1 MERPTSVEQWIRERP
16 EVQAL
21 ANKWQ
26 ETLVEIARRLTRTPA
41 HDHPSGADTL
51 PSQIEQNSEQAIT
64 RRHGKFGFLILSA
77 PSGGGKRTVGSA
89 LEDFGFE
96 RLARY
101 TTRSLRTEEVEGV
114 DYHHVSREAFLAMD
128 KRGEFF
134 PWVET
139 HGELRAIS
147 KKDFQELLTRRALFY
162 VEGSVKAYD
171 SFLQEPLVDAAN
183 PLSLFLL
190 PTDFPTLVSRLI
202 GRGDTLEE
210 PELLE
215 RIAAGEAH
223 LRKTL
228 SSSYDGYVVNDD
240 ALRAAKRIHA
250 HLIRQ

>member
-1 MERPTSVEQWIRERP
+1 MERPTSVEQWIAERP

-21 ANKWQ
+21 ANTWQ
-26 ETLVEIARRLTRTPA
+26 ETLEQIARRLIRQPVQN
-41 HDHPSGADTL
+41 HQLGADTL
-51 PSQIEQNSEQAIT
+51 PSQIEHRSEQEIA
-64 RRHGKFGFLILSA
+64 RRQQQFGFLLLSA
-77 PSGGGKRTVGSA
+77 PSGGGKRTVGRA
-89 LEDFGFE
+89 LEHFGFE

-101 TTRSLRTEEVEGV
+101 TTRPLRSGEREGE

-128 KRGEFF
+128 QRGEFF

-147 KKDFQELLTRRALFY
+147 KKHFQELLTRGALFY

-171 SFLQEPLVDAAN
+171 SFLKEPLVDDAK

-190 PTDFPTLVSRLI
+190 PPDFPTLVSRLI
-202 GRGDTLEE
+202 GRGDALEE

-215 RIAAGEAH
+215 RMKAGQAH

-228 SSSYDGYVVNDD
+228 SSVYDGYVVNDD
-240 ALRAAKRIHA
+240 ASRAAERIRA
-250 HLIRQ
+250 HFIRQ